1 MNNTS
6 KISWWEM
13 DERAEEID
21 WSVLPLAP
29 LEDIPSSL
37 EEEVGSPNMEG
48 SATTIAVKKD
58 NKKKPKAKYVEKQYY
73 GRVIARIRKPV
84 KVYGRTKHYLFYLI
98 DVKNA
103 QWREVGA
110 KRILAA
116 ANPFEKFKDE
126 ELLHWNRKDK
136 SKRLRQGIHFSV
148 RDAGDCYPYN
158 EFGYIEAYNLEV
170 V

>member
-1 MNNTS
+1 M
-6 KISWWEM
+6 
-13 DERAEEID
+13 
-21 WSVLPLAP
+21 
-29 LEDIPSSL
+29 
-37 EEEVGSPNMEG
+37 
-48 SATTIAVKKD
+48 
-58 NKKKPKAKYVEKQYY
+58 
-73 GRVIARIRKPV
+73 
-84 KVYGRTKHYLFYLI
+84 FYLI

-110 KRILAA
+110 KRILAT

-148 RDAGDCYPYN
+148 RDASDCYPYN